1 MQYLCN
7 ICANLMRVILTLPLP
22 VWWRLQL
29 QWTPPPCTICVRF
42 VQHMCRYSSNVRI
55 LNKGENIWKKYTWK
69 YLCYTCA
76 NICAR
81 KMMARVAVRPLPVQ
95 IRRESSYLPHT
106 DPQCPPSRWLR
117 WGHLC
122 HSFTCNL
129 SRGKGKP
136 HSGAKLFWDL
146 LCHINFLLPFLGR
159 PIC

>member
-106 DPQCPPSRWLR
+106 DPQCPLHA
-117 WGHLC
+117 GC
-122 HSFTCNL
+122 GGVTCATL
-129 SRGKGKP
+129 SHVISPGGKGN
-136 HSGAKLFWDL
+136 
-146 LCHINFLLPFLGR
+146 HILVQSFFETFYVT
-159 PIC
+159 